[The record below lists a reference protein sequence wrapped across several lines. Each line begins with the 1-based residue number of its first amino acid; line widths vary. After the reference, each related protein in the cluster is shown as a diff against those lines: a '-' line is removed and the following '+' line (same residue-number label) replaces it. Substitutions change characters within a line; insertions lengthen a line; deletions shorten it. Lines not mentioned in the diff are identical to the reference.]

1 MKIQVLLKKTSEWLN
16 GTGPESDLVLIS
28 RIRIARNIKGF
39 RFPGKASTE
48 EKKKIFSKVESV
60 VSASKSAMLK
70 GSLFVPIHELD
81 DIDRQ
86 FLVERHL
93 ISPELSATDIGSGVI
108 ISNKETI
115 SIMVNEEDH
124 LRVQI
129 LHSGLQLRE
138 VWNTI
143 DELDSELGKN
153 LDFAFSSRLGYL
165 TACPTNLGTGIRVS
179 AMLHLPALV
188 YSKQINKVL
197 QATVKLGL
205 AVRGLYG
212 EGSEALGNLFQI
224 SNQASLGMNENEII
238 ETLSKVI
245 RQIIMYEKNQRRYLI
260 NNNLKEVEDRV
271 WRAYGTLTTAHIITS
286 KETIGLL
293 STLRMGVDLGI
304 LEAHLRKLINELLIL
319 TQPANL
325 QKNLDRKLN
334 PAERDIER
342 ANLIRQKLAKTS
354 KSTKESKE
362 EEKS

>member
-16 GTGPESDLVLIS
+16 GTGPESDLVLSS

-39 RFPGKASTE
+39 RFPGKATSE
-48 EKKKIFSKVESV
+48 DKKKILSIVESV
-60 VSASKSAMLK
+60 VSSSKSSMLK
-70 GSLFVPIHELD
+70 GSLFVHIHELD
-81 DIDRQ
+81 DVDRQ

-93 ISPELSATDIGSGVI
+93 ISPELSNASTGSGVI

-115 SIMVNEEDH
+115 SIMINEEDH
-124 LRVQI
+124 LRIQV
-129 LHSGLQLRE
+129 LHSGLQLKE
-138 VWNTI
+138 VWKTI
-143 DELDSELGKN
+143 DELDTELEKT
-153 LDFAFSSRLGYL
+153 LDFAFSSKFGYL
-165 TACPTNLGTGIRVS
+165 TACPTNLGTGIRAS

-197 QATVKLGL
+197 HATVKLGL

-224 SNQASLGMNENEII
+224 SNQASLGMNETEII
-238 ETLSKVI
+238 ETLSKVV

-271 WRAYGTLTTAHIITS
+271 WRAYGSLTTARIITS

-304 LEAHLRKLINELLIL
+304 LESHLRKLVNELLIL

-325 QKNLDRKLN
+325 QKNFDRKLN
-334 PAERDIER
+334 PTERDIER
-342 ANLIRQKLAKTS
+342 ANLIRQKLVRNS
-354 KSTKESKE
+354 KAGKESKE
-362 EEKS
+362 DEK